1 MSTSPASCRRGAPRR
16 GRVVGVLTTLG
27 VLADMVVPS
36 PASAEVLNIAL
47 SKSPT
52 PTYGTEHLPSP
63 SQFSARVWASITN
76 GNTAYVGGEFTSLA
90 PTTAGAGA
98 LDGQTGAPQ
107 PGFPKVDNGQ
117 VNVAA
122 PDGKGGWYIGG
133 SFPTLNNVQVN
144 GLAHVMA
151 DGSLDSSFQPA
162 LVGPQNQPSKSF
174 NVTALAFNGPWLYV
188 GGEFTKFGAKGTA
201 RAQARNHIARVSAT
215 SGTVDPGWDPDTGN
229 NNAPNPVRSIT
240 VSPDGSTVYFAGNFT
255 TVAGQPR
262 PGIGAFISDAAGN
275 RLSPWVP
282 PVGAVQA
289 LAAAPDGSR
298 VYIANGGGL
307 TAVDPNGAP
316 LWSTGSGGGAV
327 NEIAVGKDG
336 GTVWVAG
343 DFTSLGGQTRNKL
356 AAVHS
361 DGTVDPAF
369 NPAPDGGSA
378 VSTLTLSEDNSR
390 VYFGGKFSKIR
401 GQVRNN
407 LAAVDSHSG
416 ALTPWDPNAT
426 GTVTTLSASG
436 NLVYAGGTFTNLG
449 ATPRTYLGALDLTPG
464 PSFGAALPFAPK
476 LENLG
481 GPNHPPTVA
490 PVVQALDISPDGSRL
505 FVGGNFDHING
516 VPRTNFAVLDLPSGD
531 VDPNF
536 DAGEPQGTVRAVKY
550 EPTLGLVYIGGD
562 FDSIV
567 IPASARLHRPD
578 NDPSCGTPAHR
589 DSTLLSNN
597 RCVWQRSKLAAL
609 NAQTGV
615 VDMGFQGPT
624 STGPGLIGNGG
635 KTCPQGSSACGT
647 GAVLA
652 IHISPDK
659 HQLYASGSFSE
670 LDKSGHRNTI
680 MALYNDGPNRG
691 RLTPWQPQAP
701 AGIPIFD
708 CKVDP
713 NTGWLFGAG
722 GGAGGRA
729 LRWDPQIGNGP
740 VTYHDPTWVHLF
752 DGDSTSVDLSAS
764 IGYWG
769 GHFDFL
775 DGGAYKRKHAAAFDF
790 NNNVA
795 QNWDPEFDT
804 SEGVFTVEV
813 VPHRAVIYGGNFSRV
828 NRRPQ
833 PGIAVFQPAAG
844 GEP

>member
-1 MSTSPASCRRGAPRR
+1 MPRR
-16 GRVVGVLTTLG
+16 GRVVGMLTTLG
-27 VLADMVVPS
+27 LLADMVAPS
-36 PASAEVLNIAL
+36 PASAEVLNIPL
-47 SKSPT
+47 SKVPT

-63 SQFSARVWASITN
+63 SQFSARVWATAVN

-98 LDGQTGAPQ
+98 LDGQSGAPQ

-122 PDGKGGWYIGG
+122 SDGHGGWYVGG

-144 GLAHVMA
+144 GLAHILG
-151 DGSLDSSFQPA
+151 DGSLDSNFSPA

-174 NVTALAFNGPWLYV
+174 TVTALALNGPWLYI
-188 GGEFTKFGAKGTA
+188 GGEFTKFGARGTA
-201 RAQARNHIARVSAT
+201 KAQPRNHIARISAT
-215 SGTVDPGWDPDTGN
+215 SGTVDPSWDPDTAN

-255 TVAGQPR
+255 TIAGQPR
-262 PGIGAFISDAAGN
+262 PGIGAFISDGAGN
-275 RLSPWVP
+275 RVSPWVP
-282 PVGAVQA
+282 AMGGVQA
-289 LAAAPDGSR
+289 LAAAPDSTR
-298 VYIANGGGL
+298 IYIANGNGL
-307 TAVDPNGAP
+307 SAVDPNGAP
-316 LWSTGSGGGAV
+316 LWSVNASGGAV
-327 NEIAVGKDG
+327 TELAVAKDG
-336 GTVWVAG
+336 GTLWVGG
-343 DFTSLGGQTRNKL
+343 DFTSLAGQARNKL
-356 AAVHS
+356 AAVHR

-369 NPAPDGGSA
+369 NPAPDSGSA
-378 VSTLTLSEDNSR
+378 VSTLTVSDDDSR

-401 GQVRNN
+401 GTVRNN
-407 LAAVDSHSG
+407 LAAVDSRTG

-426 GTVTTLSASG
+426 GTVASLTVSG
-436 NLVYAGGTFTNLG
+436 GLVYAGGNFTGLG

-464 PSFGAALPFAPK
+464 RTFGSALPFAPK

-481 GPNHPPTVA
+481 SPGRPPAQAT
-490 PVVQALDISPDGSRL
+490 PVVQALDVSPDGTRL

-516 VPRTNFAVLDLPSGD
+516 VPRTNFAVLNLPGGD

-550 EPTLGLVYIGGD
+550 DAALNLVYIGGD
-562 FDSIV
+562 FDSVV
-567 IPASARLHRPD
+567 IPGSARLRRPD
-578 NDPSCGTPAHR
+578 NDNTCGTPQHK

-597 RCVWQRSKLAAL
+597 RCVWARSKLAAL
-609 NAQTGV
+609 NATTGV

-635 KTCPQGSSACGT
+635 KSCTQGSSACGT

-652 IHISPDK
+652 IALSPDK
-659 HQLYASGSFSE
+659 HVLYASGSFSE
-670 LDKSGHRNTI
+670 VDKSGHKNTI
-680 MALYNDGPNRG
+680 MALYNDGPSRG

-701 AGIPIFD
+701 NGIPIFD
-708 CKVDP
+708 CKVDK

-729 LRWDPQIGNGP
+729 IRWDPQPASGG
-740 VTYHDPTWVHLF
+740 VTYHDPTWLHLF
-752 DGDSTSVDLSAS
+752 DGDSTSVDLSDT

-769 GHFDFL
+769 GHYDFL
-775 DGGAYKRKHAAAFDF
+775 DGGAYKRKHGVAIDF

-795 QNWDPEFDT
+795 ANWDPEFDT

-813 VPHRAVIYGGNFSRV
+813 VPHRMVIYGGNFSRV